1 MKYNSFVVFGLGKFG
16 QAVADKLIACGAEV
30 IVVDD
35 SQDIIEAYSSK
46 ATTAIVADLTDPFA
60 IKAIG
65 ISHVDC
71 AIVSMGTSLEASI
84 MCTMIAKESGVKWV
98 VAKAG
103 NKRMGQVLTKVGA
116 NQIVFPEEESGIRT
130 AKALIASNFLE
141 YFEINDDLCLVEMEP
156 KEKWVGKSLKELNLR
171 KQYGVNV
178 IAIKDGNAVKDFV
191 DPDQPLKAD
200 TPLLMLIHKKN
211 LEKLDKNIVL

>member
-16 QAVADKLIACGAEV
+16 QAVADKLIESGAQV

-35 SQDIIEAYSSK
+35 SEDIIEAYSSK
-46 ATTAIVADLTDPFA
+46 ATTAIVADLTDTSA

-65 ISHVDC
+65 IAHVEC
-71 AIVSMGTSLEASI
+71 AVVAMGTSLEASI

-103 NKRMGQVLTKVGA
+103 NDRMGQVLTKVGA
-116 NQIVFPEEESGIRT
+116 DQIVFPEEESGIHT
-130 AKALIASNFLE
+130 AKSLIASNFLE

-156 KEKWVGKSLKELNLR
+156 KEKWVGKNLKELNLR

-178 IAIKDGNAVKDFV
+178 IAIKDSSGVKDFV
-191 DPDQPLKAD
+191 DPDMPLKAGV
-200 TPLLMLIHKKN
+200 PLLMLIHKKN
-211 LEKLDKNIVL
+211 LDKLDRNIVL